1 MENQAL
7 RTRAVEII
15 AEESGM
21 GYRPMTECKK
31 NKEIIESLVS
41 SKIESV
47 SKEIDFEMRS
57 AWQGNTCFIIV
68 YVKDGVPSYPIEG
81 KHYEECV
88 KALEGEGLTR

>member
-21 GYRPMTECKK
+21 GYRVMTECKK
-31 NKEIIESLVS
+31 NKEIIESLFS
-41 SKIESV
+41 SKIEFV
-47 SKEIDFEMRS
+47 SKEIDFQMHS
-57 AWQGNTCFIIV
+57 AWQGETCIVIV
-68 YVKDGVPSYPIEG
+68 YVKDGVPAFPIEG
-81 KHYEECV
+81 KHYDECV